1 MTIKDLKIKKIY
13 EYDNLVAFLKGFQ
26 LIEKAKKLYEIKD
39 IKEIYSSSYC
49 DEDEITEWLEK
60 SDKEYSM
67 DFKENREGGYFEI
80 IEYEE

>member
-1 MTIKDLKIKKIY
+1 MTIKDLKIKEIY

>member
-1 MTIKDLKIKKIY
+1 MTIKDLKIKEIY

-39 IKEIYSSSYC
+39 IEEIYSSSYC

>member
-1 MTIKDLKIKKIY
+1 MTIKDLKIKEIY

-60 SDKEYSM
+60 SDEKYSM

>member
-39 IKEIYSSSYC
+39 IEEIYSSSYC

-60 SDKEYSM
+60 SDEKYSM

>member
-1 MTIKDLKIKKIY
+1 MTIKDLKIKEIY

-39 IKEIYSSSYC
+39 IEEIYSSSYC

-60 SDKEYSM
+60 SDEKYTIAVI
-67 DFKENREGGYFEI
+67 ENRHGGYFEI
-80 IEYEE
+80 TEYEE